1 MDRRAFLSTLA
12 ASVAGSAVLSATGS
26 AAPRGVRM
34 RWPWPVR
41 MPDPHAANDL
51 VSALLGVAL
60 FPPLYVRAID
70 GYIEPKL
77 AMGAPKERKLGVRVD
92 LQPYIRPSD

>member
-70 GYIEPKL
+70 GMLEPRL
-77 AMGAPKERKLGVRVD
+77 AVGAPKEVGKGAQKGLRVD
-92 LQPYIRPSD
+92 LAG